1 MAEHD
6 SELLQRL
13 VVGSKRDGRRRYDK
27 QAKAELVQACL
38 KPGVSVA
45 RVALEHGVN
54 ANLLRKWIT
63 LHLQKQVQP
72 AIATSQSVAPSPS
85 PFVPVV
91 PASSC
96 GRRTESELRVRLPN
110 GIEISLSGHDEIA
123 LSSLLRLLC
132 TLPCSVSTRP

>member
-1 MAEHD
+1 MKEHD
-6 SELLQRL
+6 SALLQRL

-45 RVALEHGVN
+45 RVALDHGIN

-63 LHLQKQVQP
+63 LHLQKRE
-72 AIATSQSVAPSPS
+72 QSPVASSP
-85 PFVPVV
+85 PQFVPVV
-91 PASSC
+91 PVVPAGSC
-96 GRRTESELRVRLPN
+96 GKRTESGLRVRLPN
-110 GIEISLSGHDEIA
+110 GIEISLSGHGEDE

>member
-1 MAEHD
+1 MTEHD
-6 SELLQRL
+6 SELLRRL

-27 QAKAELVQACL
+27 QAKAELVQACQ

-63 LHLQKQVQP
+63 LHLQKQEQS
-72 AIATSQSVAPSPS
+72 AIATAQSAVPSSS

-91 PASSC
+91 PAGSC
-96 GRRTESELRVRLPN
+96 SKRTESELRVRLPN
-110 GIEISLSGHDEIA
+110 GIEISLSGHDEEA

>member
-1 MAEHD
+1 MTEHD

-63 LHLQKQVQP
+63 LHLQKQEQHAV
-72 AIATSQSVAPSPS
+72 ATSQSVASSSP

-91 PASSC
+91 PAGSC
-96 GRRTESELRVRLPN
+96 GMRIESGLRVRLPN
-110 GIEISLSGHDEIA
+110 GIEISLSGHDEEA

>member
-1 MAEHD
+1 MTEHD

-45 RVALEHGVN
+45 RVALDHGIN

-63 LHLQKQVQP
+63 VHLQKQEP
-72 AIATSQSVAPSPS
+72 SPVAPLP
-85 PFVPVV
+85 PQFVPVV
-91 PASSC
+91 PAGSC
-96 GRRTESELRVRLPN
+96 GMPAEPGLRVRLPN
-110 GIEISLSGHDEIA
+110 GIEISLSGHGDDA

-132 TLPCSVSTRP
+132 TLPCSASIRP

>member
-1 MAEHD
+1 MTEHD

-13 VVGSKRDGRRRYDK
+13 VVGSKRDGCRRYDK

-45 RVALEHGVN
+45 RVALEHGIN

-63 LHLQKQVQP
+63 LHLQKQE
-72 AIATSQSVAPSPS
+72 QSHGALSPRQ
-85 PFVPVV
+85 FMPVV
-91 PASSC
+91 PTGSC
-96 GRRTESELRVRLPN
+96 GKRTEPGLRVRLPN
-110 GIEISLSGHDEIA
+110 GIEISLSGHDEDA

-132 TLPCSVSTRP
+132 TLPCSASPRI

>member
-1 MAEHD
+1 MTEHD

-38 KPGVSVA
+38 RPGVSVA

-63 LHLQKQVQP
+63 LHLQKQEQSSVT
-72 AIATSQSVAPSPS
+72 TSQSVAPSPP

-91 PASSC
+91 SAGSC
-96 GRRTESELRVRLPN
+96 GKRTESGLRVRLPN
-110 GIEISLSGHDEIA
+110 GIEISLSGHDEDA

-132 TLPCSVSTRP
+132 TLPCSVSTQR

>member
-1 MAEHD
+1 MTEHD
-6 SELLQRL
+6 SEFLQRL
-13 VVGSKRDGRRRYDK
+13 VVGSKRGGRRRYDK

-45 RVALEHGVN
+45 RVALEHCIN

-63 LHLQKQVQP
+63 LHLQKQE
-72 AIATSQSVAPSPS
+72 QSPVAPSSP

-96 GRRTESELRVRLPN
+96 GRRTESGLRVRLPN
-110 GIEISLSGHDEIA
+110 GIEISLSGHDEEE

-132 TLPCSVSTRP
+132 TLPCSISTRP

>member
-1 MAEHD
+1 MAEYD

-13 VVGSKRDGRRRYDK
+13 VVGGKRDGRRRYDK

-63 LHLQKQVQP
+63 LHLQKQEQP

-85 PFVPVV
+85 PFVAVV
-91 PASSC
+91 PADSC
-96 GRRTESELRVRLPN
+96 GRRAESGLRVRLPN
-110 GIEISLSGHDEIA
+110 GIEISLSGHDEDA

-132 TLPCSVSTRP
+132 TLPCSASTRT

>member
-1 MAEHD
+1 
-6 SELLQRL
+6 
-13 VVGSKRDGRRRYDK
+13 
-27 QAKAELVQACL
+27 
-38 KPGVSVA
+38 VSVA

-63 LHLQKQVQP
+63 LHLQRQEPSAVVT
-72 AIATSQSVAPSPS
+72 AQSAAPSPS

-96 GRRTESELRVRLPN
+96 GKQAESGLRVRLPN
-110 GIEISLSGHDEIA
+110 GIEISLSGHGEDA

>member
-1 MAEHD
+1 MTEHD

-63 LHLQKQVQP
+63 LHLQKQE
-72 AIATSQSVAPSPS
+72 QSPVAPSPPS
-85 PFVPVV
+85 FVPVV
-91 PASSC
+91 SADSC
-96 GRRTESELRVRLPN
+96 RKQAESGLRVRLPN
-110 GIEISLSGHDEIA
+110 GIEISLSGHDEDT
-123 LSSLLRLLC
+123 LLSLLRLLC
-132 TLPCSVSTRP
+132 TLPCSASTRT

>member
-27 QAKAELVQACL
+27 QAKAELVQTCL

-45 RVALEHGVN
+45 RVALEHGIN
-54 ANLLRKWIT
+54 ANLLRKWIS
-63 LHLQKQVQP
+63 LHLQKQAQSPV
-72 AIATSQSVAPSPS
+72 ATSQSIAPSPP
-85 PFVPVV
+85 PFAPVV
-91 PASSC
+91 PAGSC
-96 GRRTESELRVRLPN
+96 GKRTESGLRVRLPN
-110 GIEISLSGHDEIA
+110 GIEISLSGHGEDE

-132 TLPCSVSTRP
+132 TLPCSVSTRL

>member
-63 LHLQKQVQP
+63 LHLQQQERSPV
-72 AIATSQSVAPSPS
+72 VPSPP

-91 PASSC
+91 PAGSC
-96 GRRTESELRVRLPN
+96 GKWTESGLRVRLPN
-110 GIEISLSGHDEIA
+110 GIEISLSGHDEDA

-132 TLPCSVSTRP
+132 TLPCSVSTRR

>member
-1 MAEHD
+1 MTEHD
-6 SELLQRL
+6 SALLQRL

-63 LHLQKQVQP
+63 LHLQRQEQS
-72 AIATSQSVAPSPS
+72 AIGTARSATPSSS

-91 PASSC
+91 PAGSC
-96 GRRTESELRVRLPN
+96 GMRTESELRVRLPN
-110 GIEISLSGHDEIA
+110 GIEISLSGHGEDA

>member
-1 MAEHD
+1 MTEHD

-13 VVGSKRDGRRRYDK
+13 VVGNKRDGRRRYDK
-27 QAKAELVQACL
+27 QAKAELVQICL

-63 LHLQKQVQP
+63 LHLQRQEQS
-72 AIATSQSVAPSPS
+72 AMGIARSATPSSS
-85 PFVPVV
+85 PFAPVV
-91 PASSC
+91 PAGSC
-96 GRRTESELRVRLPN
+96 AMRTESELRVRLPN
-110 GIEISLSGHDEIA
+110 GIEISLSGQSKDE

-132 TLPCSVSTRP
+132 TLPCSVSSRP

>member
-1 MAEHD
+1 MTEHD
-6 SELLQRL
+6 SAFLQRL

-45 RVALEHGVN
+45 RVALKHGIN

-63 LHLQKQVQP
+63 LHLQKQE
-72 AIATSQSVAPSPS
+72 QSPVAAAQFVAPSPS

-91 PASSC
+91 PTGSC
-96 GRRTESELRVRLPN
+96 GKRAEPGLRVRLPN
-110 GIEISLSGHDEIA
+110 GIEISLSGHGEDA

-132 TLPCSVSTRP
+132 TLPCSASTPH

>member
-45 RVALEHGVN
+45 RVALVHGIN

-63 LHLQKQVQP
+63 LHRQKQEQSPIV
-72 AIATSQSVAPSPS
+72 TSQSVAPSPS
-85 PFVPVV
+85 QFVPVV
-91 PASSC
+91 PAGSC
-96 GRRTESELRVRLPN
+96 RKQAEPGLRVRLPN
-110 GIEISLSGHDEIA
+110 GIEISLVGHGEDA

-132 TLPCSVSTRP
+132 TLPCSASPRT

>member
-1 MAEHD
+1 MTEHN
-6 SELLQRL
+6 SEFLQRL

-45 RVALEHGVN
+45 RVALEHGIN

-63 LHLQKQVQP
+63 LHLQKQEQSP
-72 AIATSQSVAPSPS
+72 AALSAPQ
-85 PFVPVV
+85 FVPVV
-91 PASSC
+91 PAGSC
-96 GRRTESELRVRLPN
+96 GKRTESGLRIRLPN
-110 GIEISLSGHDEIA
+110 GIESSLNGHGEDA

>member
-1 MAEHD
+1 MTEKD

-13 VVGSKRDGRRRYDK
+13 VVGSKRDGRRRHDK

-38 KPGVSVA
+38 KPGASVA
-45 RVALEHGVN
+45 RVALEHGIN

-63 LHLQKQVQP
+63 LHLQKQEPP

-85 PFVPVV
+85 SFVPVV
-91 PASSC
+91 QAGSC
-96 GRRTESELRVRLPN
+96 GKQAAPGLRARLPN
-110 GIEISLSGHDEIA
+110 GIEVSLSGHDEDA

-132 TLPCSVSTRP
+132 TLPCSASTRT

>member
-1 MAEHD
+1 MTEQD

-45 RVALEHGVN
+45 CVALEHGVN

-63 LHLQKQVQP
+63 LHQQKQEPSPVG
-72 AIATSQSVAPSPS
+72 TSRSVAPSPP

-91 PASSC
+91 SAGSC
-96 GRRTESELRVRLPN
+96 RKQAESGLRVRLPN
-110 GIEISLSGHDEIA
+110 GIEISLVGHGEDE

-132 TLPCSVSTRP
+132 TLPCSASTRT

>member
-1 MAEHD
+1 MTEQD

-27 QAKAELVQACL
+27 QAKAELVEACL

-45 RVALEHGVN
+45 RVALEHGIN

-63 LHLQKQVQP
+63 LHLQKQEQSPV
-72 AIATSQSVAPSPS
+72 ASSQSVAPSPP

-91 PASSC
+91 PADSC
-96 GRRTESELRVRLPN
+96 DKRAESGLRVRLPN
-110 GIEISLSGHDEIA
+110 GIEISLSGHDEDA

-132 TLPCSVSTRP
+132 TLSCSVSTRP

>member
-6 SELLQRL
+6 SELLRRL
-13 VVGSKRDGRRRYDK
+13 VVGSKRDGRPRYDK

-38 KPGVSVA
+38 NPGVSVA
-45 RVALEHGVN
+45 RVALEHGIN

-63 LHLQKQVQP
+63 LHLQKQE
-72 AIATSQSVAPSPS
+72 QSPVAPSP

-91 PASSC
+91 SAGSC
-96 GRRTESELRVRLPN
+96 RKQAEPGLRVRLPN
-110 GIEISLSGHDEIA
+110 GIEISLSGHDEDA

-132 TLPCSVSTRP
+132 TLPCSASTRP

>member
-1 MAEHD
+1 MTEHD
-6 SELLQRL
+6 SVLLQRL

-27 QAKAELVQACL
+27 QAKAELVQMCL

-63 LHLQKQVQP
+63 LHLQKQEQH
-72 AIATSQSVAPSPS
+72 AVASSSP

-91 PASSC
+91 PSGSC
-96 GRRTESELRVRLPN
+96 GMRIESELRVRLPN
-110 GIEISLSGHDEIA
+110 GIEISLSGHDEEA

>member
-1 MAEHD
+1 MTEHD
-6 SELLQRL
+6 SALLQRL

-27 QAKAELVQACL
+27 QAKIELVQACL

-63 LHLQKQVQP
+63 LHRQQQERSPV
-72 AIATSQSVAPSPS
+72 ATSQTVVPSPP

-91 PASSC
+91 PAVSC
-96 GRRTESELRVRLPN
+96 GMRTESGLRVRLPN
-110 GIEISLSGHDEIA
+110 GIEISLSGHDEDA

-132 TLPCSVSTRP
+132 TLPCSVSTRL

>member
-1 MAEHD
+1 MTEHD

-27 QAKAELVQACL
+27 QAKAELVRACL

-45 RVALEHGVN
+45 RVALEHGIN

-63 LHLQKQVQP
+63 LHLQRQEPSPV
-72 AIATSQSVAPSPS
+72 ASSQSAASSSP

-91 PASSC
+91 PSGSC
-96 GRRTESELRVRLPN
+96 GKRAESGLRVRLPN
-110 GIEISLSGHDEIA
+110 GIEISLVGQSEDA

-132 TLPCSVSTRP
+132 TLPCSASNRT

>member
-1 MAEHD
+1 MAEHA

-13 VVGSKRDGRRRYDK
+13 VIGSKRDGRRRYDK

-45 RVALEHGVN
+45 RMALDHGIN

-63 LHLQKQVQP
+63 LQLQKQEQSAVE
-72 AIATSQSVAPSPS
+72 TSQSVAPSPS

-91 PASSC
+91 PAGSC
-96 GRRTESELRVRLPN
+96 GKPTESGLRVRLPN
-110 GIEISLSGHDEIA
+110 GIEISLSGHDEDA

-132 TLPCSVSTRP
+132 TLPCSVSTRR